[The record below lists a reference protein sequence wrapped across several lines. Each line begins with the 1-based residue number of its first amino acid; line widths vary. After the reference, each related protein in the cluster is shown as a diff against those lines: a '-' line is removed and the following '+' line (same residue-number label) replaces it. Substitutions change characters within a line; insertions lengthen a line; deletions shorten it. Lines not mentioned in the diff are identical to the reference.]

1 MSGRESNA
9 RKKKSCRLRS
19 LLGDTVLLLKPPYF
33 FFKCWSFIILNYVFV
48 RECPWDDRYPLRP
61 EVLGPPRDRGAVSC
75 EPQDMDA
82 GYLEFR
88 SLQEQ
93 SVCARSPAHLS
104 SPTSLVWNTKVFL
117 RFPVSLKSWHL
128 TILFTLYEQYFFL
141 QVFSLFLTCRVLML
155 FYIKSNHHPP
165 AFMAPSNASK
175 WPVIFR
181 RLAHESILSKTTEK
195 EHSSGTENTESLD
208 PCIASYLAWERH
220 LGYPDQPQM
229 REEFTMFENGITKS
243 KTRPQ
248 DYQATWDKKSW
259 SSTMLGPEEDV
270 FKSLQNTT

>member
-155 FYIKSNHHPP
+155 FYIKSNHPP
-165 AFMAPSNASK
+165 LPLWLLQMPPSG
-175 WPVIFR
+175 
-181 RLAHESILSKTTEK
+181 L
-195 EHSSGTENTESLD
+195 
-208 PCIASYLAWERH
+208 
-220 LGYPDQPQM
+220 
-229 REEFTMFENGITKS
+229 
-243 KTRPQ
+243 
-248 DYQATWDKKSW
+248 W
-259 SSTMLGPEEDV
+259 SSEGWPMKAFYPKLL
-270 FKSLQNTT
+270 KKNTHQAQKTLKAWTHA